1 MAYRLGVLL
10 GDDIGPEVVP
20 EAVRVSKAALKA
32 AGVEVEWID
41 VPIGWQAYETL
52 GNTMPDGTLER
63 LSELDGWILGPIGH
77 QAYPKEPNSLNPHPV
92 IRKHFDLFANLR
104 PARSYATIPTPF
116 PDVDMLIVRENNEGF
131 QPDRNMFAGSG
142 EFMPDKDMAISVRVI
157 TRKACERLAR
167 VAFENARRRKK
178 HVTAVHKDTV
188 FKMGCG
194 LFAEVC
200 QGVAREYPDVAYD
213 EVLVDTFGLKMV
225 MNPRQFDVIAI
236 TNMFGDIMSDVA
248 GGLVG
253 GMGLAPAL
261 QMGPAHAMAQAAHGS
276 APDIAGKGIA
286 NPFAEIMSM
295 KMLLAWLGETRSD
308 TALVAAAKAIEGAVD
323 QAIADGNTL
332 TPDLGGNASTQ
343 EMGAAIAGLVPG
355 HLAA

>member
-20 EAVRVSKAALKA
+20 EAVKVSKAALKA

-41 VPIGWQAYETL
+41 LPIGWRAYETL

-116 PDVDMLIVRENNEGF
+116 ADVDMLIVRENNEGF

-200 QGVAREYPDVAYD
+200 QGVAKEYPDVAYD

-286 NPFAEIMSM
+286 NPYAEIMSM

-308 TALVAAAKAIEGAVD
+308 AALAAAAKAIEGAVD

>member
-52 GNTMPDGTLER
+52 GNTMPDGTLEK
-63 LSELDGWILGPIGH
+63 LSELDGWVLGPIGH
-77 QAYPKEPNSLNPHPV
+77 QAYPKAPKSLNPHPV

-116 PDVDMLIVRENNEGF
+116 ADVDMLIVRENNEGF

-167 VAFENARRRKK
+167 VAFENARRGKK

-200 QGVAREYPDVAYD
+200 QGVAKEYPDVAYD

-323 QAIADGNTL
+323 EAIADGATL

-355 HLAA
+355 HFGA

>member
-52 GNTMPDGTLER
+52 GNTMPDGTLEK
-63 LSELDGWILGPIGH
+63 LSELDGWVLGPIGH
-77 QAYPKEPNSLNPHPV
+77 QAYPKAPKSLNPHPV

-116 PDVDMLIVRENNEGF
+116 ADVDMLIVRENNEGF

-200 QGVAREYPDVAYD
+200 QGVAKEYPDVAYD

-286 NPFAEIMSM
+286 NPYAEIMSM

-308 TALVAAAKAIEGAVD
+308 AALAAAAKAIEGAVD

>member
-41 VPIGWQAYETL
+41 LPIGWQAYETL

-116 PDVDMLIVRENNEGF
+116 ADVDMLIVRENNEGF

-200 QGVAREYPDVAYD
+200 QGVAKEYPDVAYD

-323 QAIADGNTL
+323 EAIADGATL

-355 HLAA
+355 HFGA

>member
-52 GNTMPDGTLER
+52 GNTMPDGTLEK
-63 LSELDGWILGPIGH
+63 LSELDGWVLGPIGH
-77 QAYPKEPNSLNPHPV
+77 QAYPKAPKSLNPHPV

-116 PDVDMLIVRENNEGF
+116 ADVDMLIVRENNEGF

-200 QGVAREYPDVAYD
+200 QGVAKEYPDVAYD

-225 MNPRQFDVIAI
+225 MNPQQFDVIAI

-286 NPFAEIMSM
+286 NPYAEIMSM

-308 TALVAAAKAIEGAVD
+308 AALAAAAKAIEGAVD

>member
-20 EAVRVSKAALKA
+20 EAVRVSKAALEA

-41 VPIGWQAYETL
+41 VPIGWQAYESL

-63 LSELDGWILGPIGH
+63 LSVLDGWILGPIGH
-77 QAYPKEPNSLNPHPV
+77 QAYPKSPKSLNPHPV

-116 PDVDMLIVRENNEGF
+116 ADVDMLIVRENNEGF

-142 EFMPDKDMAISVRVI
+142 EFMPDRDMAISVRVI

-167 VAFENARRRKK
+167 VAFENAKARKK

-225 MNPRQFDVIAI
+225 MNPQQFDVIVI

-248 GGLVG
+248 GGLIG

-286 NPFAEIMSM
+286 NPYAEIMSM

-308 TALVAAAKAIEGAVD
+308 NALVAAAKAIEGAVD
-323 QAIADGNTL
+323 QAIADGAAL
-332 TPDLGGNASTQ
+332 TPDLGGGASTQ

-355 HLAA
+355 HLGA

>member
-41 VPIGWQAYETL
+41 LPIGWQAYETL

-116 PDVDMLIVRENNEGF
+116 PGVDMLIVRENNEGF

-142 EFMPDKDMAISVRVI
+142 EFMPDRDMAISVRVI
-157 TRKACERLAR
+157 TRKACDRLAR
-167 VAFENARRRKK
+167 VAFENARRRKR

-188 FKMGCG
+188 FKMSCG

-323 QAIADGNTL
+323 EAIADGATL

-343 EMGAAIAGLVPG
+343 EMGAAIAGLVPAHFG
-355 HLAA
+355 A

>member
-41 VPIGWQAYETL
+41 LPIGWQAYETL

-116 PDVDMLIVRENNEGF
+116 PGVDMLIVRENNEGF

-142 EFMPDKDMAISVRVI
+142 EFMPDRDMAISVRVI

-167 VAFENARRRKK
+167 VAFENARRRKR

-188 FKMGCG
+188 FKMSCG

-308 TALVAAAKAIEGAVD
+308 TALAAAAKAIEGAVD
-323 QAIADGNTL
+323 EAIADGNTL